1 MFKEDVCIIKENIT
15 IVFRKTVILNILL
28 FTKKYLMVFLI
39 FPINKKMPQLV
50 AKLLYIY
57 NLI

>member
-15 IVFRKTVILNILL
+15 IVFKKTVILNILL
-28 FTKKYLMVFLI
+28 FTKKYLMDFLI
-39 FPINKKMPQLV
+39 SLINKKMPQLV